1 MNKNQKIA
9 IGCGAAGC
17 LGLIV
22 LIVLGVVGYFVYE
35 ASMNANRNRNANLNS
50 RATETENDNA
60 NSNAN
65 SNTSSSGSEDGT
77 SSSMSDDDKH
87 KLFQAAGGTQDSE
100 IMQRVLRKFNF
111 IKEDGSS
118 TDEYAAFLKDH
129 ITWAVRNLEFIQ
141 SVSTPE
147 KARAYVEAHIND

>member
-87 KLFQAAGGTQDSE
+87 KLFQAGASTQDTE
-100 IMQRVLRKFNF
+100 LVQRVWRKLGLT
-111 IKEDGSS
+111 KADGSPNDAYVQFTRDHVTWVFRNS
-118 TDEYAAFLKDH
+118 DFLKTVD
-129 ITWAVRNLEFIQ
+129 
-141 SVSTPE
+141 TPQ